1 MKVQDLIDAA
11 KSRAGFDDFGGD
23 SFREGLERLVAS
35 INGESNLS
43 DLGRL
48 MAPEMLIASLINRLE
63 VEHWYRLHPEIDEE
77 QIIAPLFG
85 VGLPRTGSTALIYML
100 ARDPDTRSLRNWE
113 AEKPCPPPEKASEHS
128 DPRIALCAAN
138 IAATLQRAPEVRDML
153 PFEPEGPIECFPLM
167 FLEFKFHAYE
177 AFLHV
182 PSYIE
187 WVNSASCDMESAY
200 RYHKRVLKLLQW
212 RCPPRRW
219 SLKTPSHMLYIDA
232 LHKVYPDA
240 RFVMTHRDPARVL
253 PSLADLLCALRRGI
267 LEDPMP
273 RWVGP
278 HIAREWTLALQR
290 MIELRD
296 RIGEQRFFDLAHRAI
311 TSDPMAEIRRLYGWL
326 GWEFGAE
333 TSARMGAWQA
343 KNIRGTRR
351 LRPEDFG
358 LEESSMRQQF
368 RFYTDRFSNLL

>member
-11 KSRAGFDDFGGD
+11 KSRCGFDDFGGD
-23 SFREGLERLVAS
+23 SFREGLERLVDS
-35 INGESNLS
+35 INSESSLT
-43 DLGRL
+43 DIGRL

-100 ARDPDTRSLRNWE
+100 ACDPNTRSLRNWE
-113 AEKPCPPPEKASEHS
+113 AEKPCPPPQKASADT

-138 IAATLQRAPEVRDML
+138 IEATLTRAPEVADML
-153 PFEPEGPIECFPLM
+153 PFEPRGPIECFPLM

-187 WVNSASCDMESAY
+187 WVNSASCDMEPAY

-232 LHKVYPDA
+232 LNKVYPDA
-240 RFVMTHRDPARVL
+240 RFVMTHRDPVRVL
-253 PSLADLLCALRRGI
+253 PSLADLLRALRSGI
-267 LEDPMP
+267 LEDPMAHSI
-273 RWVGP
+273 GP
-278 HIAREWTLALQR
+278 HIAREWSLALRR
-290 MIELRD
+290 MIDFRD
-296 RIGEQRFFDLAHRAI
+296 RAGEQRFYDIAHRAV
-311 TSDPMAEIRRLYGWL
+311 TSDPIAEMRKLYRLL
-326 GWEFGAE
+326 GWGLSAE
-333 TSARMGAWQA
+333 TAAAMGAWQEENLRA
-343 KNIRGTRR
+343 TRR
-351 LRPEDFG
+351 LHPQDFG
-358 LEESSMRQQF
+358 LEESSMREQF
-368 RFYTDRFSNLL
+368 RFYTERFSALL